1 MSLHNIPDV
10 TPRIT
15 LKREEVIHL
24 LLTSIAMEEISISHI
39 MNAEGDKIQQL
50 LERDDISLDDMLRLN
65 RSMERMVRNMIS
77 KQILLQFK
85 LDHILEMEGKSPVV
99 DEEVEVD
106 EMHGKSHVVDEGVA
120 VDEMEGK
127 GPVVDEGVAVD
138 EIEENGFV
146 ADEGVA
152 VDEDEAT

>member
-50 LERDDISLDDMLRLN
+50 LERDDVSLDDMLRLN

-85 LDHILEMEGKSPVV
+85 LDHILEMEGKTP
-99 DEEVEVD
+99 
-106 EMHGKSHVVDEGVA
+106 GVDEGVA
-120 VDEMEGK
+120 VDEMDVKTPVVDEGVEVDEIDVK
-127 GPVVDEGVAVD
+127 TPVVDEGVAVD
-138 EIEENGFV
+138 EIEGKSFV
-146 ADEGVA
+146 VDEGVA

>member
-1 MSLHNIPDV
+1 
-10 TPRIT
+10 
-15 LKREEVIHL
+15 
-24 LLTSIAMEEISISHI
+24 MEEISISHI

-50 LERDDISLDDMLRLN
+50 LERDDVSLDDMLRLN

-99 DEEVEVD
+99 DEGVEVD
-106 EMHGKSHVVDEGVA
+106 EMQGKSPVVDEGVS
-120 VDEMEGK
+120 VEEMEGK
-127 GPVVDEGVAVD
+127 SFGVDEGVAVD
-138 EIEENGFV
+138 EIEEKGFV

>member
-50 LERDDISLDDMLRLN
+50 LERDDVSLDDMLRLN

-99 DEEVEVD
+99 DEGVEVD
-106 EMHGKSHVVDEGVA
+106 EMQGKSPVVDEGVS
-120 VDEMEGK
+120 VEEMEGK
-127 GPVVDEGVAVD
+127 SFGVDEGVAVD
-138 EIEENGFV
+138 EIEEKGFV